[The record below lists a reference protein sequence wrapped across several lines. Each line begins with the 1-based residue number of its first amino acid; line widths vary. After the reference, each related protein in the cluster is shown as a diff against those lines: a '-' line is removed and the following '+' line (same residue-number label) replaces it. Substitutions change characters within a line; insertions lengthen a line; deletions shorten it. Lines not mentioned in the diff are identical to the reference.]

1 MEPFFYFS
9 QNISLCRDFDLGG
22 QSIIF
27 FKAPSTVV
35 TGYIIGTTH
44 IQLAGG
50 AAAT

>member
-22 QSIIF
+22 QSITF

-35 TGYIIGTTH
+35 TGTTH